1 MAKVVV
7 DFITA
12 EKKCHTGEVRLVG
25 GAPNSSSGLL
35 EVCADGH
42 WGRVCDYRKEW
53 GYSENAAVVCR
64 QLNINTTGNALTIIK
79 GKNCKIIWAEI

>member
-53 GYSENAAVVCR
+53 GYI
-64 QLNINTTGNALTIIK
+64 Q
-79 GKNCKIIWAEI
+79 